1 MNIQGIN
8 QQSLGPTSL
17 SRLTVVAKDLVA
29 VKETAAS
36 AVVASSQESSQ
47 VSISSEGR
55 QALASELGGA
65 LHARVNEMQETQQA
79 AASDKSHKPSL
90 DELIEQRKEKIK
102 ALQQELK
109 ALANDKSETA
119 EKRRA
124 QIRTEIAV
132 LSAQIADLME
142 QKAENE
148 KQSSAI

>member
-36 AVVASSQESSQ
+36 AVAVPSQESSQ

-65 LHARVNEMQETQQA
+65 LHAKVNEMQETQQA
-79 AASDKSHKPSL
+79 AASDKPHKPSL
-90 DELIEQRKEKIK
+90 DELIEQRKEKIQE
-102 ALQQELK
+102 LQQELK
-109 ALANDKSETA
+109 ALANDKSDAA

-142 QKAENE
+142 QKAEND

>member
-8 QQSLGPTSL
+8 QQGIGPASL
-17 SRLTVVAKDLVA
+17 SRLTVA

-47 VSISSEGR
+47 VSISSKGR

-65 LHARVNEMQETQQA
+65 LHARVNEMQETQKA

-132 LSAQIADLME
+132 LSAQIADLMK

>member
-36 AVVASSQESSQ
+36 AVAVPSQESSQ

-65 LHARVNEMQETQQA
+65 LHAKVNEMQETQQA
-79 AASDKSHKPSL
+79 AASDKPHKPSL
-90 DELIEQRKEKIK
+90 DELIEQRKEKIQD
-102 ALQQELK
+102 LQQELK
-109 ALANDKSETA
+109 ALAHDKSDAA

-132 LSAQIADLME
+132 LSAQIADLMK
-142 QKAENE
+142 QKAEND
-148 KQSSAI
+148 KKSPST